1 MSKIVNL
8 TPHEINFI
16 GADNQIALTVPPSG
30 IVARA
35 CSTRHV
41 DGAVNIDGVN
51 IPINRTCFGNIVSL
65 PEPEEGTIYIVS
77 SITAQACPERED
89 VYIVDESV
97 RDSAGRIVGC
107 RSIAH
112 L

>member
-1 MSKIVNL
+1 MTKIKNL
-8 TPHEINFI
+8 TPHCINFV
-16 GADNQIALTVPPSG
+16 GSNNQVVLEVPPSG

-35 CSTRHV
+35 ISTRT
-41 DGAVNIDGVN
+41 IDGTVN
-51 IPINRTCFGNIVSL
+51 VEGIDIPINKTSFGNIMSL
-65 PEPEEGTIYIVS
+65 PEPEDGVIYIVS

-97 RDSAGRIVGC
+97 RDADGRIIGC

-112 L
+112 I